1 MQGLFERTHILL
13 GDEKIERLENARV
26 FIAGLGGVGSF
37 AAEALARMGVGH
49 LTLVDCDVAAAS
61 NINRQLV
68 ALNSTIG
75 QSKAEIMAA
84 RVRDINPN
92 VQLQIITDFM
102 NRELF
107 EAHFAAYPYDYVLDC
122 IDSLNCKV
130 ALIEVAYK
138 LGLNIASSMGA
149 GGKTDPAQIRVS
161 DLYDTNVCHLASK
174 MRQRLKRLNVGTGIR
189 TVYSIEP
196 PLPPLPPTPTST
208 GRPRAVNGTV
218 SYLPPLFGF
227 TLAGLV
233 IRDLAGITEPLKRK
247 AVRKGYKPKGMA

>member
-13 GDEKIERLENARV
+13 GDEKIERLKNARV

-49 LTLVDCDVAAAS
+49 LTLVDCDVVAAS
-61 NINRQLV
+61 NVNRQLV
-68 ALNSTIG
+68 ALNSTVG
-75 QSKAEIMAA
+75 QNKADIMAA
-84 RVRDINPN
+84 RVRDINPD
-92 VQLQIITDFM
+92 VQLMVMTDFM

-107 EAHFAAYPYDYVLDC
+107 EAHFSTYQYDYVLDC

-149 GGKTDPAQIRVS
+149 GGKTDPSQIKVS

-189 TVYSIEP
+189 TVYSTEP
-196 PLPPLPPTPTST
+196 PLPPLPPAPTSA

-233 IRDLAGITEPLKRK
+233 VRDLTGISEPLKRK
-247 AVRKGYKPKGMA
+247 TVRKGYKPKGMT